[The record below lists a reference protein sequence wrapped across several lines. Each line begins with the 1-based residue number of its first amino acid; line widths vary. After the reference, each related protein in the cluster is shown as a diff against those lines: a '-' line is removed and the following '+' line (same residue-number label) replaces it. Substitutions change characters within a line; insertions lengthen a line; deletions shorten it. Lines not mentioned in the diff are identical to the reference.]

1 MQYLKQGATR
11 YSFNHVKVICPDIVC
26 GAPPRKLKGGCNTID
41 SSVTHEA
48 TTVGGICLQVLNYPA
63 MHATP
68 RRSHFM
74 SSTLMA
80 YAFAENAISLQQKNL
95 KRPYKKETRR
105 GITNVQ

>member
-1 MQYLKQGATR
+1 MQYLKQGPLAIL
-11 YSFNHVKVICPDIVC
+11 SIMSAICPDIVC

-68 RRSHFM
+68 RRGHFM
-74 SSTLMA
+74 SSTLMDA
-80 YAFAENAISLQQKNL
+80 HLPKMLFRCNRKI
-95 KRPYKKETRR
+95 
-105 GITNVQ
+105 